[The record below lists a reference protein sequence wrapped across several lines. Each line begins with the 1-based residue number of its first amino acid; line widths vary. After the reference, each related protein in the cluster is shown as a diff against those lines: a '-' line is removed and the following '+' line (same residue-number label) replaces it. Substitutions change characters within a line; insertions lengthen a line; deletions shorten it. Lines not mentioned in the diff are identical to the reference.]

1 LVGVVCEEG
10 VVGSED
16 VVEGVRSVGYVVVE
30 RRQVIAHEDAVV
42 SKMVGETEDTT
53 DFTRNC

>member
-1 LVGVVCEEG
+1 M
-10 VVGSED
+10 GSED